1 VSTVPAKQNTGLVV
15 RSSTVPALNDYR
27 KYKPYLQ
34 RVFLHSCAYCTMSE
48 AEAQAIRF
56 TIDHYEPRRS
66 RSDLANVYSNL
77 MYCCDECNSR
87 KGDRSPPEDARAQ
100 LIRFF
105 RPDTDY
111 FDDHFKLNGI
121 RLDPVSPAGSYTIDA
136 LDLNRAMLRKLRDL
150 RKRQFLAQQAVAAG
164 VMGLRKVP
172 LDQLPVN
179 LRGRAAVAMAR
190 AERAASDLGHEIDDL
205 LREHARSPLIDLPP
219 EPEPERKARA
229 QRLRDLKALI
239 PGAWRGRDAG

>member
-1 VSTVPAKQNTGLVV
+1 MSTIPAKQNAGLVV
-15 RSSTVPALNDYR
+15 RSSTVPTLNDYR

-34 RVFLHSCAYCTMSE
+34 RDFLHLCAYCTMSE

-56 TIDHYEPRRS
+56 TIDHYEPQRS
-66 RSDLANVYSNL
+66 RSDLANEYSNL

-87 KGDRSPPEDARAQ
+87 KGDRSPPEEAREQ

-121 RLDPVSPAGSYTIDA
+121 KREPMSPAGDYTIYA
-136 LDLNRAMLRKLRDL
+136 LDLNRAMLRKLREL
-150 RKRQFLAQQAVAAG
+150 RKRQSLAQQAVAAG
-164 VMGLRKVP
+164 VMALRNVP

-179 LRGRAAVAMAR
+179 MRGRAAVAMAR
-190 AERAASDLGHEIDDL
+190 ADKAASDLAHEIDDL

-219 EPEPERKARA
+219 EPEPERRARA
-229 QRLRDLKALI
+229 QRLRDLQALI
-239 PGAWRGRDAG
+239 PGAWRARDAG